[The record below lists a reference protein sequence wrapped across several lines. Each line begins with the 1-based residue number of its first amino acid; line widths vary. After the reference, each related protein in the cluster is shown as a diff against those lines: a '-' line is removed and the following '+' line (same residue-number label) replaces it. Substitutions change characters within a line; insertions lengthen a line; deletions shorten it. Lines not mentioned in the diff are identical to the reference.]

1 MIEIETED
9 GRILAVECNVWF
21 GSQPECY
28 EPSRDILDLGFNV
41 GEAQS

>member
-1 MIEIETED
+1 VPPE
-9 GRILAVECNVWF
+9 
-21 GSQPECY
+21 PECY